1 MKQWGINVILTIGI
15 TIAIGFSLLKI
26 TPFEITS
33 ETYIGTIVTLL
44 SLAAAFVIGYQIYN
58 AIELKKDIAIQ
69 KKKYNNIIK
78 RNEEI
83 EIKLSQQEFVM
94 QEGFDII
101 SSLIQYNNGRSF
113 IVCGNAFQA
122 MHKALVSSIETDRV
136 DYDWI
141 FGYLRKYIADLNSQT
156 FAIGL
161 QCISDDHWMVTS
173 HGEYY
178 GKLLSDVVD
187 EFIAPI
193 KENDKKIRL
202 SKNFCEIQ
210 FEYERIMKLLN
221 KRLSEI
227 VTNPQK
233 IISDEDKEKIIHPY

>member
-1 MKQWGINVILTIGI
+1 MKQWVINVMLTIGI
-15 TIAIGFSLLKI
+15 TIAIGFSLLKV
-26 TPFEITS
+26 TPFEITG
-33 ETYIGTIVTLL
+33 ETYVGTIVTLL

-58 AIELKKDIAIQ
+58 AIEFKKDIAIQ
-69 KKKYNNIIK
+69 KKKYNDIIK

-83 EIKLSQQEFVM
+83 ESKLNQQEFVM

-101 SSLIQYNNGRSF
+101 SSLIQYNNGQSF

-141 FGYLRKYIADLNSQT
+141 FGYLRIFIADMNSQT

-161 QCISDDHWMVTS
+161 QCISDGHWMITS
-173 HGEYY
+173 HGENY
-178 GKLLSDVVD
+178 GKLLSDVVS
-187 EFIAPI
+187 EFIASI

-202 SKNFCEIQ
+202 SGNFCKIKI
-210 FEYERIMKLLN
+210 EYERVMKLLD

-227 VTNPQK
+227 VADPQK
-233 IISDEDKEKIIHPY
+233 IISEEDREKIIHPY